1 MNSAFESFFQE
12 HMSVGAPFLG
22 ASDDYAQ
29 AKKVIF
35 GAPMDWT
42 VCFRPGSR
50 FGPGS
55 VRDVS
60 EGLEEYSPY
69 QDKELAAVPFF
80 DAGNLLL
87 PFGNVNRSL
96 ELIKECTALIVRDG
110 KIPLMLGGEHL
121 VSWPAIEAVLAVHPD
136 LVLLHFDAHLDLR
149 TDYFGQVFSHASVIR
164 RLFDRDSKIRVYQFG
179 IRSGERAEWAFARER
194 TKLFPFEV
202 FAPLKHVLPEIQGA
216 PVYLTLDIDVVDPAF
231 APGTGTPEPGGI
243 TSTELLESILLLKE
257 VNLVGADIVEVAPE
271 YDLSRRTPFLAAKI
285 LRELLLF

>member
-1 MNSAFESFFQE
+1 VNNAIKSFFRE

-29 AKKVIF
+29 ATKVIF

-42 VCFRPGSR
+42 VSFRPGSR

-69 QDKELAAVPFF
+69 QDKELLSVPFF

-96 ELIKECTALIVRDG
+96 ELIKEFTTMVVRDG
-110 KIPLMLGGEHL
+110 KIPIMLGGEHL
-121 VSWPAIEAVLAVHPD
+121 VAWPAIEAVLAANPD
-136 LVLLHFDAHLDLR
+136 LVLIHLDAHTDLR
-149 TDYFGQVFSHASVIR
+149 DDYLGQQFSHASVIR
-164 RLFDRDSKIRVYQFG
+164 RLFDTDSAIRVYQFG
-179 IRSGERAEWAFARER
+179 IRSGERDEWAFARER

-202 FAPLKHVLPEIQGA
+202 YEPLKSILPEIQGS

-243 TSTELLESILLLKE
+243 TSSELIKSILLLKD